1 MTTQPGNTVFLQN
14 HVPDWV
20 AGELMSDTAASYSS
34 QDPGPAPAVRS
45 FDEVRERFHA
55 AVARSPPPVTTPDQL
70 LDYQRRRG
78 GARTPSPPRMSP
90 LMRDERVPPLHLVR
104 AACICCLL
112 SVSHISC
119 QLYIHVHCL
128 VDSVFYHPV
137 SLGLTSYEYMC
148 VCSPLRRG
156 LPCCITQDM

>member
-1 MTTQPGNTVFLQN
+1 MFLQN

-78 GARTPSPPRMSP
+78 GARTPSPPRVSP

-104 AACICCLL
+104 AACLSLCSLSLICC
-112 SVSHISC
+112 
-119 QLYIHVHCL
+119 QL
-128 VDSVFYHPV
+128 
-137 SLGLTSYEYMC
+137 
-148 VCSPLRRG
+148 
-156 LPCCITQDM
+156 